1 MAVHRFS
8 VSVLTGKHNMEV
20 KDDESERRLR
30 MARSLSLGDL
40 IKLSLKL
47 TQLRFFRRIGMRIRG

>member
-1 MAVHRFS
+1 MTVHRFS
-8 VSVLTGKHNMEV
+8 VSVLAGKHNMEV

-30 MARSLSLGDL
+30 MARSLSLGDF

-47 TQLRFFRRIGMRIRG
+47 TQLRFFCRVGMRVRG